1 MLENGSLTA
10 VALISPDFTAA
21 RRFGPPPYSLSVTS
35 SRLRPSRLSASVT
48 VESLSEPKLL
58 TPTTPPLRSAAV
70 LTSAPEKNVKRIT
83 LASEA
88 TMRRSPPVRLS
99 RTTDDKPTCMA
110 SMRPAASSAAPRL
123 PPFMLMISSLMPAAS

>member
-21 RRFGPPPYSLSVTS
+21 RRLVPPPYSLSVTS
-35 SRLRPSRLSASVT
+35 SRLRPRRFSANVA

-70 LTSAPEKNVKRIT
+70 LTF
-83 LASEA
+83 
-88 TMRRSPPVRLS
+88 
-99 RTTDDKPTCMA
+99 
-110 SMRPAASSAAPRL
+110 APRRT
-123 PPFMLMISSLMPAAS
+123 

>member
-1 MLENGSLTA
+1 M
-10 VALISPDFTAA
+10 
-21 RRFGPPPYSLSVTS
+21 
-35 SRLRPSRLSASVT
+35 SANVT

-70 LTSAPEKNVKRIT
+70 LTSGPEKNVKRIT

-99 RTTDDKPTCMA
+99 RTTDDNPTCMA

>member
-1 MLENGSLTA
+1 M
-10 VALISPDFTAA
+10 
-21 RRFGPPPYSLSVTS
+21 PPPYSLSVTS
-35 SRLRPSRLSASVT
+35 SRLRPRRLSASVT

-70 LTSAPEKNVKRIT
+70 FTPGAEKNVKRIT

-99 RTTDDKPTCMA
+99 RITDDNPTCMA

-123 PPFMLMISSLMPAAS
+123 PPFMLMISTLMPFAS